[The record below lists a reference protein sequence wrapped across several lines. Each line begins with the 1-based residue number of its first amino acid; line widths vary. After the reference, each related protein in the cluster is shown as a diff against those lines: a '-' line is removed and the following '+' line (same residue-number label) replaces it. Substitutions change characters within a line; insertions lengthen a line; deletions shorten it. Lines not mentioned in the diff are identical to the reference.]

1 MKCSFSSDRYEYII
15 VGMSPPS
22 QPTHSNHLPDWQ
34 VAKTLIWMP
43 GDTVLICT
51 SMGGKPSTVSPAND
65 QIYNDMMAI
74 QSLLCL
80 LRNQDERKT
89 KQKRR
94 NANMERP
101 VLSPRPMWH
110 EPQPKKKLAC
120 GLPCDS
126 CFHPYFLFFFFKSL
140 SLSSLAR
147 ACLFWLSLL
156 KVETWSYR
164 KASCVYI
171 QPLLL
176 VEYLSFFLSHGRF
189 SQFCT
194 FYTCFDTVFVIIFIG
209 DELASHCNLSI
220 PCSYW

>member
-1 MKCSFSSDRYEYII
+1 MKCSFSSDQYEYII

-89 KQKRR
+89 KQK
-94 NANMERP
+94 
-101 VLSPRPMWH
+101 
-110 EPQPKKKLAC
+110 KKKCQHGKASAVAASHVTWATTQKKVGLWLA
-120 GLPCDS
+120 LWLLFSPLFS
-126 CFHPYFLFFFFKSL
+126 FFFFKSL

-156 KVETWSYR
+156 RVETWSYR

-176 VEYLSFFLSHGRF
+176 VEYLRFFLSHGRF

>member
-1 MKCSFSSDRYEYII
+1 MPTWKGQCCRRVPCD
-15 VGMSPPS
+15 MSHNPKKS
-22 QPTHSNHLPDWQ
+22 WL
-34 VAKTLIWMP
+34 VACLVTLVFTLI
-43 GDTVLICT
+43 
-51 SMGGKPSTVSPAND
+51 
-65 QIYNDMMAI
+65 
-74 QSLLCL
+74 
-80 LRNQDERKT
+80 
-89 KQKRR
+89 
-94 NANMERP
+94 
-101 VLSPRPMWH
+101 
-110 EPQPKKKLAC
+110 
-120 GLPCDS
+120 
-126 CFHPYFLFFFFKSL
+126 FFFFFFKSL

-176 VEYLSFFLSHGRF
+176 VEYLRFFLSHGRF